1 MKLKK
6 NLKSKMLLY
15 ILVVS
20 SLIYI
25 AALGYVSLKL
35 NKIAFSDA
43 QKIADLYAGKY
54 ANYTKSDLN
63 VDIDMARATAQ
74 AIQGYEN
81 IKRNDRK
88 EIYTEILEN
97 LIKEN
102 PNFLSSWITWEM
114 NALYPEWDKPYGR
127 ERLTYYRLGGQI
139 KYKEEIVDTIAG
151 FNKGA
156 YYDAMENKE
165 ELVMD
170 PYFFSYKEDEEQI
183 LETSV
188 AVPILN
194 KGKFIGLAGF
204 DIGMARFQELINTIH
219 PLKDSYAF
227 LISNNGTFVAH
238 PNINYT
244 GKTLEELD
252 FDSGL
257 LKKIQS
263 GDKFSYMSTD
273 KNNRKYYISQNPVFI
288 GKSSTPW
295 SFAFA
300 VPVDVIMAEAKATLK
315 RTVFVGFIG
324 LILLALVVLFIAT
337 TISNPI
343 VKTTKILGNLAEG
356 DIDKSKKLDIKTG
369 DEIGEMSNSVNIL
382 IDGLNKTAEFANEIG
397 KGNLEADF
405 DLLSNKDVLGKSL
418 LEMRDSLRNAKT
430 QENNRKIEDE
440 KQNWATQGIA
450 KFGDILRQNNDDIHE
465 FSYHIISNLVKY
477 INANQ
482 GGLFLINDDDKND
495 VFIEL
500 LATYAYEK
508 RKYIDKRIELG
519 VGLIGRCVQE
529 QKTIFMT
536 ELPESYINITSG
548 LGKAVPNSLL
558 IIPLKVND
566 EIFGVIELAGFNEF
580 ESHIIKFVEQVGE
593 NIAATISTTKINIRT
608 NQLLEQSQLQSEE
621 MAAQEEEM
629 RQNMEELQA
638 TQEEADR
645 RSSEMQGL
653 LNALNTA
660 NLVIEYDLYGKIL
673 TVNDNYLKLVDISRE
688 QIVGS
693 HHSDNMGYNKEE
705 LKANEEFWNDL
716 RNGIAKKETNTVKFH
731 SNKHTFVETYTPI
744 FDENGNPKK
753 VLKIATDITE
763 FVK

>member
-1 MKLKK
+1 MKLKM
-6 NLKSKMLLY
+6 NLKSKMLFY
-15 ILVVS
+15 ILTVS
-20 SLIYI
+20 ALIYI
-25 AALGYVSLKL
+25 AALGYISLKL
-35 NKIAFSDA
+35 NKIAYLDA
-43 QKIADLYAGKY
+43 QKIADSYAGEY
-54 ANYTKSDLN
+54 ANYTKANLN

-74 AIQGYEN
+74 AMQGYEN
-81 IKRNDRK
+81 INRKDRK
-88 EIYTEILEN
+88 KIYTEILNN

-102 PNFLSSWITWEM
+102 SNFLSTWITWEM
-114 NALYPEWDKPYGR
+114 KAIYPEWNKDIGR
-127 ERLTYYRLGGQI
+127 ERLTYYKLGGQI
-139 KYKEEIVDTIAG
+139 KYKEEIVDTIPG
-151 FNKGA
+151 FSRGA
-156 YYDAMENKE
+156 YYDIMESKE
-165 ELVMD
+165 EMVMD
-170 PYFFSYKEDEEQI
+170 PYFFSYKEGEDQI

-188 AVPILN
+188 GVPIIN
-194 KGKFIGLAGF
+194 KGKFIGIAGI
-204 DIGMARFQELINTIH
+204 DIGMDRFQKLINTIH
-219 PLKDSYAF
+219 PLEDSYAF
-227 LISNNGTFVAH
+227 LISNNGTIIAH
-238 PNINYT
+238 QNINYI
-244 GKTLEELD
+244 GKPLEECG
-252 FDSGL
+252 FDSKL
-257 LKKIQS
+257 IEKIQS
-263 GDKFSYMSTD
+263 GSGYSYISTNE
-273 KNNRKYYISQNPVFI
+273 NNRDYYISFKPISI
-288 GKSSTPW
+288 GKSTTPW

-315 RTVFVGFIG
+315 RTFFVGFIG
-324 LILLALVVLFIAT
+324 FIILSLVIIIIAT

-356 DIDKSKKLDIKTG
+356 DIDKSKKINIKRL
-369 DEIGEMSNSVNIL
+369 DEIGEMNTSVNTL

-397 KGNLEADF
+397 EGNLDADF

-418 LEMRDSLRNAKT
+418 IEMRDSLRNAKI
-430 QENNRKIEDE
+430 QENKRKTEDE
-440 KQNWATQGIA
+440 KQNWATQGLA

-465 FSYHIISNLVKY
+465 FSYHIISNLIKYVK
-477 INANQ
+477 ANQ

-500 LATYAYEK
+500 LASYAYEK

-519 VGLIGRCVQE
+519 IGLIGRCVQE

-536 ELPESYINITSG
+536 DLPENYINVTSG
-548 LGKAVPNSLL
+548 LGKSVPNSLL

-580 ESHIIKFVEQVGE
+580 EPYVIKFIEQIGE
-593 NIAATISTTKINIRT
+593 NIAATISSTKTNIRT
-608 NQLLEQSQLQSEE
+608 NQLLEQSQQQSEE

-673 TVNDNYLKLVDISRE
+673 TVNDNYLKLVDITRD

-716 RNGIAKKETNTVKFH
+716 RNGIAKKETNTVEFH

-744 FDENGNPKK
+744 FDENGNPEK